1 MPGSVK
7 LKNIYILYMNY
18 TFIHEVLTHKGEREL
33 QDTDEL
39 LYKEFN
45 PFADRKKSKSKRVKQ
60 KKTHLLH

>member
-1 MPGSVK
+1 
-7 LKNIYILYMNY
+7 MNY
-18 TFIHEVLTHKGEREL
+18 TFIHEVLIHKGKREL

-39 LYKEFN
+39 LCKEFN